1 MSEPRAPRE
10 PSMEEI
16 LASIR
21 RIIADNGRT
30 EEAEP
35 AEIPPPPAASET
47 EPSSAPLV
55 LTRALPEGGSVLT
68 LAPGEAGQ
76 GEVIAVEEPLLLTQ
90 PVAAEAPASP
100 SKPTPPPPST
110 PRWIRPVPHP
120 VIPPAAAPS
129 SAAPARVAP
138 PASPASSATPRAARE
153 PAAAPPPPP
162 ETARAGRTLEEVVR
176 EALEPMLRAWLD
188 RNLQE
193 IVERRVQQEIDR
205 ISRKSES

>member
-1 MSEPRAPRE
+1 
-10 PSMEEI
+10 MEDI

-21 RIIADNGRT
+21 RIIADNGRS

-35 AEIPPPPAASET
+35 AEIPAPPGALET
-47 EPSSAPLV
+47 GPGSAPLV
-55 LTRALPEGGSVLT
+55 LTRAVPEGGSVLT

-90 PVAAEAPASP
+90 PVAAEAQASP
-100 SKPTPPPPST
+100 SEPTPLPPNP
-110 PRWIRPVPHP
+110 PRWIRPLPHP

-129 SAAPARVAP
+129 PVAPAPVAP
-138 PASPASSATPRAARE
+138 PASPASGVSPRAA
-153 PAAAPPPPP
+153 PAAPPAAPPPAPP
-162 ETARAGRTLEEVVR
+162 EMARSGRTLEEVVR
-176 EALEPMLRAWLD
+176 EALEPMLRTWLD

>member
-1 MSEPRAPRE
+1 
-10 PSMEEI
+10 MEDI

-21 RIIADNGRT
+21 RIIADNGRS

-35 AEIPPPPAASET
+35 AEIPAPPGALET
-47 EPSSAPLV
+47 GPSSAPLV

-100 SKPTPPPPST
+100 SKPTPALPNP
-110 PRWIRPVPHP
+110 PRWIRPLPHP

-129 SAAPARVAP
+129 PVAPAPVAP
-138 PASPASSATPRAARE
+138 PASPASGVSSRAA
-153 PAAAPPPPP
+153 PAAPPPAPP
-162 ETARAGRTLEEVVR
+162 EVARSGRTLEEVVR
-176 EALEPMLRAWLD
+176 EALEPMLRAWLE

>member
-1 MSEPRAPRE
+1 
-10 PSMEEI
+10 MEDI

-21 RIIADNGRT
+21 RIIADNGRA
-30 EEAEP
+30 EETEP
-35 AEIPPPPAASET
+35 AEIPPPPAASEA

-90 PVAAEAPASP
+90 LVAADAPGTP
-100 SKPTPPPPST
+100 SKPTPPPST
-110 PRWIRPVPHP
+110 APRWIRPVPHP
-120 VIPPAAAPS
+120 VIPPAAGPS
-129 SAAPARVAP
+129 PAAPARVAP
-138 PASPASSATPRAARE
+138 E
-153 PAAAPPPPP
+153 PAAPPPAPP
-162 ETARAGRTLEEVVR
+162 EAARSGRTLEEVVR

>member
-1 MSEPRAPRE
+1 
-10 PSMEEI
+10 MEEI

-21 RIIADNGRT
+21 RIIADNGRA

-35 AEIPPPPAASET
+35 AEIPLPPAASET

-100 SKPTPPPPST
+100 NKPTPALPNPP
-110 PRWIRPVPHP
+110 R
-120 VIPPAAAPS
+120 
-129 SAAPARVAP
+129 
-138 PASPASSATPRAARE
+138 
-153 PAAAPPPPP
+153 
-162 ETARAGRTLEEVVR
+162 RT
-176 EALEPMLRAWLD
+176 
-188 RNLQE
+188 
-193 IVERRVQQEIDR
+193 
-205 ISRKSES
+205 

>member
-1 MSEPRAPRE
+1 
-10 PSMEEI
+10 MEDI

-21 RIIADNGRT
+21 RIIADNGRS

-35 AEIPPPPAASET
+35 AEIPAPPGASET
-47 EPSSAPLV
+47 RPGSAPLV
-55 LTRALPEGGSVLT
+55 LTHALPEGGSVLT

-76 GEVIAVEEPLLLTQ
+76 EEPLLLTQ
-90 PVAAEAPASP
+90 PVAAEAPAPP
-100 SKPTPPPPST
+100 SKPTPAPPNP
-110 PRWIRPVPHP
+110 PRWIRPLPHP

-129 SAAPARVAP
+129 PAAPAPVAP
-138 PASPASSATPRAARE
+138 PASPASGVSPRAA
-153 PAAAPPPPP
+153 PAAPPAAPPPAAP
-162 ETARAGRTLEEVVR
+162 EVARSGRTLEEVVR
-176 EALEPMLRAWLD
+176 EALEPMLRTWLD

>member
-1 MSEPRAPRE
+1 
-10 PSMEEI
+10 MEDI

-35 AEIPPPPAASET
+35 AEIPPPPAASEA

>member
-1 MSEPRAPRE
+1 MEGRAMSQPPAPGE
-10 PSMEEI
+10 PSMEDI

-21 RIIADNGRT
+21 RIIADNGRS

-35 AEIPPPPAASET
+35 AEIPAPPGALET
-47 EPSSAPLV
+47 GPSSAPLV

-90 PVAAEAPASP
+90 PVAAEAPATP
-100 SKPTPPPPST
+100 SKPTPPPPIA

-138 PASPASSATPRAARE
+138 PASPASGVSPRAVPE
-153 PAAAPPPPP
+153 PAAPPPAPP
-162 ETARAGRTLEEVVR
+162 ETARSGRTL
-176 EALEPMLRAWLD
+176 
-188 RNLQE
+188 
-193 IVERRVQQEIDR
+193 
-205 ISRKSES
+205 

>member
-1 MSEPRAPRE
+1 
-10 PSMEEI
+10 MEEI

-30 EEAEP
+30 EESEP

-47 EPSSAPLV
+47 GPSSAPLI

-76 GEVIAVEEPLLLTQ
+76 GEAIAVEEPLLLTQ
-90 PVAAEAPASP
+90 PVAAEALAPP
-100 SKPTPPPPST
+100 SKPAPPAPGT

-129 SAAPARVAP
+129 PVAPAPVAP
-138 PASPASSATPRAARE
+138 PASPAPRAA
-153 PAAAPPPPP
+153 PAAPPPAPP
-162 ETARAGRTLEEVVR
+162 EAARSGRTLEEVVR

-193 IVERRVQQEIDR
+193 IVERRVQAEIDR

>member
-1 MSEPRAPRE
+1 
-10 PSMEEI
+10 MEDI
-16 LASIR
+16 LSSIR

-35 AEIPPPPAASET
+35 AGIPAPPAGPET
-47 EPSSAPLV
+47 APSSAPLL
-55 LTRALPEGGSVLT
+55 LTQALPEGGSVLT

-90 PVAAEAPASP
+90 PVAAEAPAP
-100 SKPTPPPPST
+100 PEKLKPPPPST
-110 PRWIRPVPHP
+110 PRRIRPVPHP

-129 SAAPARVAP
+129 PVAPARVAP
-138 PASPASSATPRAARE
+138 PASPASGVTPRPAPE
-153 PAAAPPPPP
+153 PAAPPPAPP
-162 ETARAGRTLEEVVR
+162 ETARSGRTLEEVVR

>member
-1 MSEPRAPRE
+1 
-10 PSMEEI
+10 MEDI

-21 RIIADNGRT
+21 RIIADNGRS

-35 AEIPPPPAASET
+35 AEIPAPPGALET
-47 EPSSAPLV
+47 GPSSAPLV

-90 PVAAEAPASP
+90 PVAAEALAAP
-100 SKPTPPPPST
+100 SKPTPAPPNP
-110 PRWIRPVPHP
+110 PRWIRPLPHP

-129 SAAPARVAP
+129 PVAPAPVAP
-138 PASPASSATPRAARE
+138 PASPASGVSPRAA
-153 PAAAPPPPP
+153 PAAPPPAPP
-162 ETARAGRTLEEVVR
+162 EVARSGRTLEEVVR

-193 IVERRVQQEIDR
+193 IVECRVQQEIDR

>member
-1 MSEPRAPRE
+1 
-10 PSMEEI
+10 MEDI

-21 RIIADNGRT
+21 RIIADNGRS

-35 AEIPPPPAASET
+35 AEIPPPPGALEIG
-47 EPSSAPLV
+47 PGSAPLV

-100 SKPTPPPPST
+100 SEPTPQPPNP
-110 PRWIRPVPHP
+110 PRWIRPLPHP
-120 VIPPAAAPS
+120 VIPPAAGPSPVTPAP
-129 SAAPARVAP
+129 VAP
-138 PASPASSATPRAARE
+138 PASPASRVSPRAA
-153 PAAAPPPPP
+153 PAAPPPAPP
-162 ETARAGRTLEEVVR
+162 AVARSGRTLDEVVR
-176 EALEPMLRAWLD
+176 EALEPMLRTWLD

>member
-1 MSEPRAPRE
+1 
-10 PSMEEI
+10 MEEI

-47 EPSSAPLV
+47 GPSLAPLV

-100 SKPTPPPPST
+100 GKPTPPAAGT

-120 VIPPAAAPS
+120 VIPPAVAPS
-129 SAAPARVAP
+129 PVAPAPVAP
-138 PASPASSATPRAARE
+138 PASPALRAA
-153 PAAAPPPPP
+153 PAAPPPAPP
-162 ETARAGRTLEEVVR
+162 EAARSGRTLEEVVR

-193 IVERRVQQEIDR
+193 IVERRVQAEIDR